1 MAEFG
6 PSMALTYSGPPSPHK
21 EVFVTRYA
29 IDRAHTTLLAQWS
42 TGIGD
47 TATVVAP
54 LTRDQPREDT
64 CRLAAA
70 LTRLSGLC
78 WRAYTHPAGCG
89 DLHDA
94 NRRRERE
101 AFAKV
106 LPALI
111 ATRRPPDLPDGTE
124 VERAAHDVARVLQTI
139 GASQLTT
146 LVTTDV
152 AAELAAVEQ
161 AERGDLSE
169 RARQAVELSREDASP
184 LQISRADRLL
194 RDDPCGGETL
204 LTEVDPTAAAIAAAH
219 WFHAALAVT
228 ARHTGLPPERI
239 VAAAG
244 RPGRPLAVESLTGVT
259 AALDSGVRAR
269 QAVIPLIRTAL
280 HVAEGHLCG
289 LREVR
294 RRLAAARDLVHA
306 AGYGGCEPASEA
318 VHLPLTALDPVR
330 PAPDLL
336 RNLLHGIRTCL
347 LHYERHDRPAAP
359 DPRVQP
365 AAPDPRAAFVA
376 ATREEAAARTDRLL

>member
-1 MAEFG
+1 M
-6 PSMALTYSGPPSPHK
+6 
-21 EVFVTRYA
+21 TRYA

-42 TGIGD
+42 TGVGD
-47 TATVVAP
+47 TAIVVAP
-54 LTRDQPREDT
+54 LTRDQPRADT

-70 LTRLSGLC
+70 LTRLSALC

-89 DLHDA
+89 DRHGAD
-94 NRRRERE
+94 RRRERE
-101 AFAKV
+101 AFARV

-111 ATRRPPDLPDGTE
+111 ATRLPPDLPDGTE
-124 VERAAHDVARVLQTI
+124 IERAAHDVARALQAI

-194 RDDPCGGETL
+194 RDDPCGGESL
-204 LTEVDPTAAAIAAAH
+204 PAEVDPTAAAIAAAH

-228 ARHTGLPPERI
+228 ARHTGLPRERI

-244 RPGRPLAVESLTGVT
+244 RPGRPLAAESLIGVT
-259 AALDSGVRAR
+259 AALDRGARAR
-269 QAVIPLIRTAL
+269 QAVMPLIRTAL

-289 LREVR
+289 LHEVR
-294 RRLAAARDLVHA
+294 HRLAAAQEVVRA
-306 AGYGGCEPASEA
+306 AGDDGDAA
-318 VHLPLTALDPVR
+318 AHLPLTALDPVR

-347 LHYERHDRPAAP
+347 LHYERHDRPSG
-359 DPRVQP
+359 REP
-365 AAPDPRAAFVA
+365 ASATFVA
-376 ATREEAAARTDRLL
+376 AVREEAAARTDRLL